1 MSNARTNPSSAHRTR
16 LLIVDSSAVCREGLR
31 VIVSQ
36 NKQFDVR
43 QCASN
48 GVGVGDLVGR
58 HLPHLVIIEPFD
70 DGRDGVLLIKDLAV
84 RFPKLRILAVSEKPE
99 EVYAERILRAGASGY
114 WLKSGASEELIRAV
128 DTVLSGELYVSAR
141 IAFLAVKK
149 FADPSGSNNTAM
161 ATLTDRELHVFGL
174 IGAGHG
180 TGRIAGDLGLSRKT
194 IETYQ
199 GRIKAKFGYRG
210 ARELHEGAR
219 KWFDSVKR

>member
-1 MSNARTNPSSAHRTR
+1 MWACVLLHEVADSHPGSIGPAASRTR
-16 LLIVDSSAVCREGLR
+16 SCDRERTGSISERQASLL
-31 VIVSQ
+31 Q
-36 NKQFDVR
+36 
-43 QCASN
+43 
-48 GVGVGDLVGR
+48 VGR
-58 HLPHLVIIEPFD
+58 
-70 DGRDGVLLIKDLAV
+70 
-84 RFPKLRILAVSEKPE
+84 
-99 EVYAERILRAGASGY
+99 
-114 WLKSGASEELIRAV
+114 
-128 DTVLSGELYVSAR
+128 T
-141 IAFLAVKK
+141 
-149 FADPSGSNNTAM
+149 GSL